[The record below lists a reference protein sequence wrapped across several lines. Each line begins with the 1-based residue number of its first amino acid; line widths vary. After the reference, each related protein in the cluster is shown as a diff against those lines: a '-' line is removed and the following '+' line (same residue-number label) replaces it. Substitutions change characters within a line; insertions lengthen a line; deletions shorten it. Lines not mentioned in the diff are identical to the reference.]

1 MASSI
6 LCYFKVR
13 EDQHHPLLP
22 IAMTNGEK
30 LANIAVQKKLKENR
44 KQRGGYHVYDDEVQ
58 AKVGRY
64 AIENG
69 NKAVL
74 TK

>member
-1 MASSI
+1 MI
-6 LCYFKVR
+6 
-13 EDQHHPLLP
+13 
-22 IAMTNGEK
+22 NGEK

-44 KQRGGYHVYDDEVQ
+44 KRRGGYHVYDDEVQ